1 MRHRKLRHPRDTLQ
15 DTRTRTH
22 THTASITCCRACP
35 WAKDQPSALCPAW
48 GVARSHVRRASG
60 NTRCILSSEN
70 TSPDSV
76 INYVTDYV
84 MPFSFPVHS
93 GRAPC
98 WPMPFTPIFTVFPP
112 VAVDPAR
119 RSPWSTESDGWL
131 SGPPELLVP
140 SASRPYG
147 RGCRLR
153 RPRGL
158 QSPPTGR
165 ESWVRT
171 EANGGPCTLKGQLP
185 GPKGQTPG
193 F

>member
-15 DTRTRTH
+15 DTRTRTR

-48 GVARSHVRRASG
+48 GVARPHVRRASG

-76 INYVTDYV
+76 INYVIDYV

-93 GRAPC
+93 GRASC

-119 RSPWSTESDGWL
+119 RSPWSTESDGRL
-131 SGPPELLVP
+131 SGPARVTRSL
-140 SASRPYG
+140 G
-147 RGCRLR
+147 FK
-153 RPRGL
+153 
-158 QSPPTGR
+158 T
-165 ESWVRT
+165 VRT
-171 EANGGPCTLKGQLP
+171 RLQT
-185 GPKGQTPG
+185 QTPATAAEPTNG
-193 F
+193 ARELGED